1 VYKRCLVCFGS
12 ALDVVRSEFRTQESA
27 RHGVL
32 FRHAFS
38 RLFHPDM
45 PSGKSRTQ
53 RTAGIAGR
61 RLYPE
66 IVKYFL
72 AQQRAVGY
80 AIKRHPAGHNQ
91 IITAG

>member
-1 VYKRCLVCFGS
+1 MNEQLSVIDLILHASLVVQLVMLLLAGF
-12 ALDVVRSEFRTQESA
+12 
-27 RHGVL
+27 VL
-32 FRHAFS
+32 S